1 MSASSKESGT
11 AESQPSAANAPG
23 LGRSWLAS
31 SIGIFASRISGLAR
45 DVASAWYWGATG
57 ICQAAYSIAFAV
69 PNSLRQ
75 LFSEGAFTSAFVPM
89 LSERIATGQKEDAW
103 QLAHR
108 AITIQALA
116 VTAVAAV
123 FAACSWG
130 LYLSGKFAQ
139 NETTHLTLYILPL
152 LMPFAVFICSAGAFS
167 AVLNSL
173 KSFLLPSSVQI
184 VFNLVQVLSIFLLAW
199 GGLHNDDLRALYL
212 FCGATLLGGALELAI
227 LSLAARRRGYR
238 FRFIPDWRAPVVKEL
253 CLRILPGVI
262 GAGVMQINSLVDK
275 CFSLYLGSAAIGGLN
290 YSHRLVYLPIGIF
303 AVAMGNAALPALS
316 RAQARGDKDAVASAF
331 TYAMRTILFFALPC
345 TFFLATS
352 GRDVISLLF
361 ARGAFNKVAIQETYW
376 ALCFYLFGMPAF
388 CLAKVVTTPFHAR
401 KDTKTPMLVSV
412 ACLLLNIVLNA
423 ILMFPLRQG
432 GLALATSICS
442 WLNII
447 ILLMFNRR
455 HLPQWSCW
463 NAIREAFPLLE
474 LAIIAAIITDFAMQY
489 LPAFLPASEAFM
501 GYLLQVF
508 FALAI
513 TCAIYLSGCRLLQRP
528 ELRDLMSIFRRRK
541 S

>member
-1 MSASSKESGT
+1 MSASSNDSVAAT
-11 AESQPSAANAPG
+11 RPAAANAPG

-45 DVASAWYWGATG
+45 DVTSAWYWGATG

-75 LFSEGAFTSAFVPM
+75 LFSEGAFTAAFVPM
-89 LSERIATGQKEDAW
+89 LSERIATEKREEAW

-108 AITIQALA
+108 AITVQALA
-116 VTAVAAV
+116 VTAVAAL
-123 FAACSWG
+123 FAACSCG
-130 LYLSGKFAQ
+130 LYLSGRFAQ
-139 NETTHLTLYILPL
+139 NETTQLTLYILPM
-152 LMPFAVFICSAGAFS
+152 LMPFAVLICSAGAFS

-184 VFNLVQVLSIFLLAW
+184 VFNLVQVVSIFLLAW
-199 GGLHNDDLRALYL
+199 CGLHNDDLRALYL
-212 FCGATLLGGALELAI
+212 FCGATLLGGALELII
-227 LSLAARRRGYR
+227 LALAARRRGYR

-262 GAGVMQINSLVDK
+262 GAGVMQINSLIDK

-316 RAQARGDKDAVASAF
+316 RAQAKGDQAAVASSF

-376 ALCFYLFGMPAF
+376 ALCFYLVGMPAF

-423 ILMFPLRQG
+423 LLMFPLRQG

-447 ILLMFNRR
+447 ILLAINRR

-474 LAIIAAIITDFAMQY
+474 LAVIAAIITDFTMQY
-489 LPAFLPASEAFM
+489 LPAFLPTWGVFLA
-501 GYLLQVF
+501 YLLQVVI
-508 FALAI
+508 ALTI
-513 TCAIYLSGCRLLQRP
+513 TCVIYLGGCLLLKRP
-528 ELRDLMSIFRRRK
+528 ELRDLTAIFRRRRA
-541 S
+541 